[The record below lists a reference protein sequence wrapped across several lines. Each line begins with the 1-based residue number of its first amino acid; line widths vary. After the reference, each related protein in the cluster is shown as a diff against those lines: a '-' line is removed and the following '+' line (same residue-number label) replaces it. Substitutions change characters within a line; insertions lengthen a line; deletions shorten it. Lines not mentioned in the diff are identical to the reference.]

1 MQKIVKVL
9 PAVLEKV
16 KKSQTIESI
25 DDELL
30 FTNNVKMENLVRE
43 PKDVFRKYFLGNEEE
58 YNQIHEEV
66 MNRLNNQRFQG
77 KNDFIGWTR
86 RYIERF
92 YSFINEGREPLA
104 NKFDDI
110 FRLENNLLSNGSL
123 NAELKLCHKVTYDLT
138 SLTKDEFDNVVEL
151 YKENLETSSYYAF
164 LDVEHERQRIS
175 IIQSR
180 FFVDYP
186 TLKPFKGDG
195 KAEYK
200 DEKGREYTKHY
211 FFNVES
217 NSDDRNPWGLDLYDS
232 TGNIRVD
239 LKGKFSVT
247 MLRNTQSLYKTLEKV
262 LQTGDDIIFKMD
274 NNSRRISTKGNIF
287 GLELT
292 DYEKRLHESF
302 DNATETIRNEKMN
315 STSSLGAN
323 SLQNTSKE
331 LEEKQVKITRID
343 EIDLNIQETNET
355 KSNDYFEGKTLKEFM
370 HEKGEIFKKSQA
382 EQRKQENT
390 DIETKDIPSS
400 INIDNKEE
408 KNELIND
415 DKTSNIDTLNNAL
428 KNNYNEN
435 IEHLLMQE
443 DQRHEQRKLE
453 AKNKVNEALSKVKEF
468 IANGNTLNTS
478 LDKINQM
485 YKNEILN
492 KLVVQSLSLE
502 LQQLQVKDNHISK
515 LYEQL
520 SGLRG
525 DIKEKDS
532 KIETLDTKVV
542 DLNKKV
548 SLLEDNIKE
557 NEESYLKQ
565 LKDNTE
571 KFELVAEKLKNTEK
585 DKAELELNLSDIV
598 EELNSVAQ
606 RLKDKNIVSSN
617 IEEISD
623 FEKVILEL
631 NKANVSMTDY
641 NEELESKIVE
651 INTKNTTLNEQLKD
665 ISDRYNKL
673 NEKYIELNKQ
683 NTILETKVTEMNEVL
698 ATHEAKNIHDLSQKV
713 NAIVIYNDNLKKEAE
728 SKKDEASSYKNELNK
743 ERQTNDDLSKRNNEL
758 FSLYENVR
766 KKLEDFTNSF
776 KNNSNNSEKD
786 KQILDL
792 QNKLNEYE
800 FAFKRLDLKSIRE
813 LEELHKMLVLYKQS
827 GNSFVEDNSDR
838 TDFNYSQNNSMN
850 KDFIEKKNEPLEES
864 FVSYADIQKIL
875 NEDTNLDPANGLD
888 VKYAKM
894 YAIEKKYQDLLTEYA
909 VSQGYD
915 KVEFEQALYYL
926 NSEYKDE
933 NLEKGLYGNY
943 LDSIK
948 IENSNESFEEALK
961 YIDLSNISK
970 NDSNSSFKHRQ

>member
-16 KKSQTIESI
+16 KKNQTIESI

-43 PKDVFRKYFLGNEEE
+43 PKDVFRKYFLGNDEE
-58 YNQIHEEV
+58 YNQIHTEV

-138 SLTKDEFDNVVEL
+138 SLTKDEFDSVVEL

-164 LDVEHERQRIS
+164 LDIENERQRIS

-323 SLQNTSKE
+323 SLQNTTKE

-343 EIDLNIQETNET
+343 EIDLGVQESKEEPT
-355 KSNDYFEGKTLKEFM
+355 SSDYFEGKTLKQFM
-370 HEKGEIFKKSQA
+370 HEKGEKFKK
-382 EQRKQENT
+382 EQSELKKEEITNV
-390 DIETKDIPSS
+390 ESKDSHDS
-400 INIDNKEE
+400 VNKTDNK
-408 KNELIND
+408 NENLID
-415 DKTSNIDTLNNAL
+415 DSKTNNIDTLNNAL

-443 DQRHEQRKLE
+443 DQRHEQRKHE
-453 AKNKVNEALSKVKEF
+453 AKNKVNEALSKVKDF

-502 LQQLQVKDNHISK
+502 LQELQVKDNHISK

-525 DIKEKDS
+525 DIKEKDL
-532 KIETLDTKVV
+532 KIENLDTKVV

-557 NEESYLKQ
+557 NEESFIKQ
-565 LKDNTE
+565 LRDNTE

-585 DKAELELNLSDIV
+585 DKAELELNLNDIV
-598 EELNSVAQ
+598 EELNSVAR

-617 IEEISD
+617 IEEITD

-631 NKANVSMTDY
+631 NKANVLMTEY

-651 INTKNTTLNEQLKD
+651 INTKNTSLNEQLKD
-665 ISDRYNKL
+665 TSEKYNRL

-698 ATHEAKNIHDLSQKV
+698 ENHQSKNIHDLSQKV
-713 NAIVIYNDNLKKEAE
+713 NAMVIYNENLKREAE
-728 SKKDEASSYKNELNK
+728 SKKEEATGYKTELNK
-743 ERQTNDDLSKRNNEL
+743 EKSTNDDLSKRNGEL

-766 KKLEDFTNSF
+766 KKLEDFTNNF

-800 FAFKRLDLKSIRE
+800 FAFKRLDLKSISE
-813 LEELHKMLVLYKQS
+813 LEELHKMLVLYKQNGNGFLEDKKS
-827 GNSFVEDNSDR
+827 GVE
-838 TDFNYSQNNSMN
+838 FNNSSIDSIN
-850 KDFIEKKNEPLEES
+850 KDFIEKKPEPVKES

-875 NEDTNLDPANGLD
+875 SEDTNLDPTNSLD
-888 VKYAKM
+888 MRYAKM
-894 YAIEKKYQDLLTEYA
+894 YAIEKKYQELLTEYA
-909 VSQGYD
+909 ISQGYD
-915 KVEFEQALYYL
+915 KGEFQQALYYL

-943 LDSIK
+943 LDSVN
-948 IENSNESFEEALK
+948 IENSIESFEQALK
-961 YIDLSNISK
+961 HIDLTNIAK
-970 NDSNSSFKHRQ
+970 NDTNNAFKHRQ